1 MVRELVVDSM
11 YFTTLR
17 ISIFNLDRIELA
29 LKRVDNL
36 SVILHRLVHHFCG
49 RRLERGSPLLAES
62 SINIHYIC
70 FCCRVLF
77 HLCGLLFRY
86 YKAVKCRILRS
97 TIGMAFVLGCRHSWF
112 GLTGTVA
119 LLGCIFRVILG
130 ARLGLDIRC
139 DLRIATFLRP
149 LAD

>member
-1 MVRELVVDSM
+1 MVRELVIDSM
-11 YFTTLR
+11 YFTTLG
-17 ISIFNLDRIELA
+17 ISIFNLNCIELA

-49 RRLERGSPLLAES
+49 SGLDWRSPLLAES
-62 SINIHYIC
+62 SITIHYIC

-86 YKAVKCRILRS
+86 YKAVKCRILRI

-119 LLGCIFRVILG
+119 LLGCIFRVALRV
-130 ARLGLDIRC
+130 RLGLDIGC
-139 DLRIATFLRP
+139 DFRIATFLRP
-149 LAD
+149 LVD